1 MDLSLTDEQRML
13 ADSVRSV
20 FSGAEDDPTSGADAP
35 DGALTFRRD
44 LWRQAAELGVTGLV
58 IDERYDGAGAGVGEA
73 YAAAGVLGDLAVPE
87 PVTELAHI
95 PSWLLQDLGTEE
107 QKSTWLPGIAA
118 GERLLALAHAEA
130 GTGWADPRTATVVD
144 GRLSGA
150 KRAVAAPGDVDAFLV
165 TAVEDGSLGVYLV
178 TAGDGVTASVHRD
191 AQWSPVGSV
200 EFRDAPA
207 ERLAGDG
214 SQSAPGQAPEQALRR
229 AIALARV
236 VEGGRAAGLMGAA
249 MTQTVEY
256 LKVRKQFGVTLNN
269 FQVLTHRAAQ
279 LYSDV
284 ELARSTALWAAAMA
298 ETAEAEDPGETG
310 EAGEHSELGLEG
322 LEAAALDS
330 YVFLARQA
338 RVVAEESIQL
348 HGGIGVTY
356 ETAVSHYAAA
366 LTGFR
371 QLYGGVLEARGEGMA
386 SARLEDTPSALLNN
400 ELFTYG

>member
-44 LWRQAAELGVTGLV
+44 LWRQAAELGMTGLV

-87 PVTELAHI
+87 PVTDLAHV
-95 PSWLLQDLGTEE
+95 PAWLLQDLGSED
-107 QKSTWLPGIAA
+107 QKSTWLPGIAT
-118 GERLLALAHAEA
+118 GERLVALAHAEA
-130 GTGWADPRTATVVD
+130 GTGWSDPRGATVVD
-144 GRLSGA
+144 GRLSGT

-165 TAVEDGSLGVYLV
+165 TAVQDGALGVYLV
-178 TAGDGVTASVHRD
+178 TADDGVTVSVHRD
-191 AQWSPVGSV
+191 AQWAPVGSV

-207 ERLAGDG
+207 ERLDGDG
-214 SQSAPGQAPEQALRR
+214 SEQEPEQAPEQALRR
-229 AIALARV
+229 AVALARV

-249 MTQTVEY
+249 MTRTVEY

-298 ETAEAEDPGETG
+298 ETAEAADNGEI
-310 EAGEHSELGLEG
+310 GLEE

-371 QLYGGVLEARGEGMA
+371 QLYGGVLEARGEGVA
-386 SARLEDTPSALLNN
+386 SKGLVDTPSALLNN
-400 ELFTYG
+400 QLFTYG

>member
-20 FSGAEDDPTSGADAP
+20 FSGAEDDPTSGAVAP

-44 LWRQAAELGVTGLV
+44 LWQQAAELGVTGLV

-87 PVTELAHI
+87 PVTELAHM
-95 PSWLLQDLGTEE
+95 PAWLLQDLGTEE

-118 GERLLALAHAEA
+118 GERLLALAHAEV

-178 TAGDGVTASVHRD
+178 TAGDGVTVSVHRD
-191 AQWSPVGSV
+191 AQWAPVGTV

-207 ERLAGDG
+207 ERLDGDG
-214 SQSAPGQAPEQALRR
+214 SQSAPGLTPEQALRR

-298 ETAEAEDPGETG
+298 ETAEAGET
-310 EAGEHSELGLEG
+310 GEHSELGLEE

-330 YVFLARQA
+330 FVFLARQA

-371 QLYGGVLEARGEGMA
+371 QLYGGVLEARGEGMV

>member
-20 FSGAEDDPTSGADAP
+20 FSGAEGDPTSGADAP
-35 DGALTFRRD
+35 AGALTLRRD

-87 PVTELAHI
+87 PVTDLAHV
-95 PSWLLQDLGTEE
+95 PAWLLQDLGTEE
-107 QKSTWLPGIAA
+107 QKATWLPGIAA
-118 GERLLALAHAEA
+118 GERLVALAHAEA
-130 GTGWADPRTATVVD
+130 GTGWSDPRGATVVD
-144 GRLSGA
+144 GRLSGT
-150 KRAVAAPGDVDAFLV
+150 KRAVAAPGDVDSFLV
-165 TAVEDGSLGVYLV
+165 TAVQDGALGVYVV
-178 TAGDGVTASVHRD
+178 TAGDGVTVSVHRD
-191 AQWSPVGSV
+191 AQWAPVGSV
-200 EFRDAPA
+200 EFSDAPA
-207 ERLAGDG
+207 ERLDGDG
-214 SQSAPGQAPEQALRR
+214 SELAAEQALRR
-229 AIALARV
+229 AVALARV

-249 MTQTVEY
+249 MTRTVEY

-284 ELARSTALWAAAMA
+284 ELARSTALWAAAIA
-298 ETAEAEDPGETG
+298 ETAEHGEI
-310 EAGEHSELGLEG
+310 GLEE

-356 ETAVSHYAAA
+356 ETAISHYAAA

-371 QLYGGVLEARGEGMA
+371 QLYGGVLEARGEGVA
-386 SARLEDTPSALLNN
+386 SDGLANTPSALLNN
-400 ELFTYG
+400 ELFTYD